1 MILVLGGTTEGKK
14 LAKNIQDTGRKVLL
28 TTVSPYGGL
37 LGQEEGV
44 RDVRS
49 KALTSMELEQVL
61 LQEKV
66 EKVVDATHPYAV
78 QISITAMEVCEKLQV
93 PYGRFERETVMLPKH
108 PLLIKVSGY
117 EEAVERLAT
126 LGENIF
132 LTIGSRNLAIFCKAP
147 VLKGKRIIA
156 RVLPEPEVLKN
167 CRELGLMPDQ
177 VVALQGPFSKEANLW
192 MFRHFQAQVVVTKES
207 GNVGGFLS
215 KWEACL
221 ELGLPLVVVA
231 RPKLNYPRLFTNW
244 EEVLHFINEVEN

>member
-1 MILVLGGTTEGKK
+1 MILVLGGTTEGRI

-28 TTVSPYGGL
+28 TTVSPYGGY

-49 KALTSMELEQVL
+49 KPLTSWELEQVL
-61 LQEKV
+61 LQERV

-78 QISITAMEVCEKLQV
+78 QISKTAMEVCGKLAV
-93 PYGRFERETVMLPKH
+93 PYGRFERESLVLPKH
-108 PLLIKVSGY
+108 PLLVKVSGY

-132 LTIGSRNLAIFCKAP
+132 LTTGSRNLALFCKTP

-156 RVLPEPEVLKN
+156 RVLPEPEVLQH
-167 CRELGLMPDQ
+167 CRELGLKPDQ
-177 VVALQGPFSKEANLW
+177 VVALQGPFSKESNIW
-192 MFRHFQAQVVVTKES
+192 MYRHFQAQVVVTKES

-221 ELGLPLVVVA
+221 ELGLPLVVLA
-231 RPKLNYPRLFTNW
+231 RPKLSYPRVLTNW
-244 EEVLHFINEVEN
+244 EEVLHFINEVEK